1 MPVTTIGRSFGAMA
15 FQARAILGIRTVRVF
30 CDSFVALLIP
40 LYLTSRG
47 FDAVAVG
54 TIASCMLLGSAF
66 TLGAA
71 GALAHRLGVR
81 ALLCVASLGMVV
93 SGVGWSMDPA
103 LPSLMLI
110 AFFGSL
116 NPHGGEANLF
126 RPIEH
131 AALADLVPATSQA
144 TVFGYYSFLGALAGA
159 FGALS
164 IGALPTLFDALS
176 ERTTSTAIFI
186 GYAVMGIAV
195 CAIYARIDLHSSET
209 PRQRA
214 LAPGSRGKV
223 LKLTAIFC
231 VDAFGG
237 GFIVNALIILWLTNR
252 FGASMAESGALFF
265 TAGVMAAAAHLL
277 AAPISRRIGLGGTML
292 VGHVPASLL
301 LILAALAP
309 SFGIAAA
316 CLVLRGFLSQLDVPT
331 RAAFVFSQVAP
342 QERAAAISVT
352 LMPFSLAAAV
362 APFLSGWLLLS
373 SSTVGWHL
381 VAAGL
386 IRLIYAA
393 LFLWFSVKDSPNG

>member
-1 MPVTTIGRSFGAMA
+1 MMAKETSFGSIAI
-15 FQARAILGIRTVRVF
+15 QARAILGIRTVRVF
-30 CDSFVALLIP
+30 CDSFIALMVP
-40 LYLTSRG
+40 LYLTARG

-71 GALAHRLGVR
+71 GALAHLLGLR
-81 ALLCVASLGMVV
+81 ALLCVASLGMVI
-93 SGVGWSMDPA
+93 SGLGWSIDAA

-131 AALADLVPATSQA
+131 AALADLVPVHSQA

-159 FGALS
+159 LGALS
-164 IGALPTLFDALS
+164 IGALPTLFEVLG
-176 ERTTSTAIFI
+176 ERTTSTAVFV
-186 GYAVMGIAV
+186 GYALLGLAI
-195 CAIYARIDLHSSET
+195 CAIYARINLNTSEA
-209 PRQRA
+209 PRQRP
-214 LAPGSRGKV
+214 LARDSRDKV

-252 FGASMAESGALFF
+252 FGASMVESGALFF
-265 TAGVMAAAAHLL
+265 TAGVLAAAAQLL
-277 AAPISRRIGLGGTML
+277 TAPISRRIGLRGTML

-301 LILAALAP
+301 LISAAIAP
-309 SFGIAAA
+309 SFSIAAG
-316 CLVLRGFLSQLDVPT
+316 CLILRGFLSQLDVPT
-331 RAAFVFSQVAP
+331 RVAFVFSQVAP
-342 QERAAAISVT
+342 EERAAAISFT

-362 APFLSGWLLLS
+362 APVLAGWLLLS

-381 VAAGL
+381 VAAGA
-386 IRLIYAA
+386 IRLVYAV
-393 LFLWFSVKDSPNG
+393 LFLRFSVKDSPVRD